1 MSKISIIAKLTAI
14 DGKQGDLETA
24 LAALCTA
31 ADEETGLEI
40 YSAHKDSKDDTVYWF
55 FELYSGDDAW
65 AAHGK
70 GDSMK
75 AAMGA
80 FGGLL
85 AGAPEMHILSPV
97 AAKGLDI

>member
-1 MSKISIIAKLTAI
+1 MSKITIIAKLTI
-14 DGKQGDLETA
+14 QDGKDAEMEAA
-24 LAALCTA
+24 LATLCSV

-40 YSAHKDSKDDTVYWF
+40 YSAHKDTAEDNVYWF
-55 FELYSGDDAW
+55 FEMYTGDEAW

-70 GDSMK
+70 GDGMK
-75 AAMGA
+75 EAMGA

-85 AGAPEMHILSPV
+85 AGRPELHILSPV